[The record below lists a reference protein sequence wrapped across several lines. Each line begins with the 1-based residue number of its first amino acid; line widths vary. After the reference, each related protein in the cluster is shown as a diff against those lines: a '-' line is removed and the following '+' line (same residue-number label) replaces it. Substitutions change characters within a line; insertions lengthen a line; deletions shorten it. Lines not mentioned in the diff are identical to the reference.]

1 MINLDTMD
9 RKIQEALDLILNL
22 QEENDVLKKELEAC
36 RKGLQEKGKEIAD
49 KNLIKDRDEAI
60 LEDIQTLRQER
71 VQIRQRIKNI
81 LKKIEGIDMEE
92 EKVQKELF

>member
-1 MINLDTMD
+1 
-9 RKIQEALDLILNL
+9 
-22 QEENDVLKKELEAC
+22 
-36 RKGLQEKGKEIAD
+36 
-49 KNLIKDRDEAI
+49 